1 MSTAAGGA
9 LPPSEPPAGPAL
21 PRRSVCAPR
30 VPSSS
35 HRRPHTRRRR
45 TMSFRSILARRRS
58 ASTWPRSR
66 AAGRPRRAVLAV
78 EPLADRTLPS
88 TFTVS
93 NLADAGD
100 GSLRQA
106 VLDANSP
113 AYPGADVINFTA
125 GLQGTIAL
133 GGVPL
138 SITDQLTIEG
148 PGAEL
153 VAVSGED
160 ASRVFEIGEGVIA
173 VLDGLTITRGQAE
186 NGGGIYNAGTLT
198 VSHCTLSANQAV
210 GGAGHDARGGG
221 ICNEAPAVLTVTHSL
236 FSDNRAVG
244 GDGGPGVHGGE
255 GAGGGIYNLD
265 ASLTISN
272 CTFTGNQAFGG
283 NGGGAGGG
291 IANGGAL
298 ASEGIGGPA
307 FLSVSHSTLSGNQ
320 ATGGFGGVF
329 ATEDS
334 DGHGGAVF
342 NRGLT
347 TFFLSHSTVA
357 DNRATGGAGAT
368 GRVGGNGNGGGLLL
382 SVTGVGPTSIQIDSC
397 AFTGNEATG
406 GAGGAGA
413 SGGIGQA
420 GALRTSTRLTVSNP
434 RGSLVVGRCTF
445 IGNQATGGAG
455 GAGATGGIGQGGAY
469 QTIGA
474 NWTINFSRS
483 TFFDNQATGGAG
495 GAGGNGGLG
504 RGGGCI
510 FSNFSTVNLDHV
522 DVTGNQA
529 TGGTEGAGGKDGQ
542 GIGGGV
548 YIFGNSLVSARYTDI
563 SGNHAST
570 SNDDVFG
577 PIDFGA

>member
-138 SITDQLTIEG
+138 SITDDLTIEG

-153 VAVSGED
+153 MAVSGTNT
-160 ASRVFEIGEGVIA
+160 SRVFEIDTGIAA

-186 NGGGIYNAGTLT
+186 NGGGIYNAGTLI
-198 VSHCTLSANQAV
+198 VSHCTLSTNQAV
-210 GGAGHDARGGG
+210 GSEGDDARGGG
-221 ICNEAPAVLTVTHSL
+221 IYNVFPAVLTVTHSL
-236 FSDNRAVG
+236 FSDNGAVG
-244 GDGGPGVHGGE
+244 GAGGPGVHGGE

-265 ASLTISN
+265 ATLTVSN
-272 CTFTGNQAFGG
+272 STFAGNQAVGG
-283 NGGGAGGG
+283 AGGLGAGGG

-307 FLSVSHSTLSGNQ
+307 VLSVGHSTLSGNR
-320 ATGGFGGVF
+320 ATGGIGGVF
-329 ATEDS
+329 VTEDS

-342 NRGLT
+342 NRGFT
-347 TFFLSHSTVA
+347 TFLLCHSTVS
-357 DNRATGGAGAT
+357 DNTAT
-368 GRVGGNGNGGGLLL
+368 GRARRTGRVAGNGNGGGLLL
-382 SVTGVGPTSIQIDSC
+382 SVTAVGPTSILIDSC
-397 AFTGNEATG
+397 DFTGNRATG

-413 SGGIGQA
+413 SGGQGQA
-420 GALRTSTRLTVSNP
+420 GAIRTSTRLTGGGP
-434 RGSLVVGRCTF
+434 PGTLVVSRCTF
-445 IGNQATGGAG
+445 I
-455 GAGATGGIGQGGAY
+455 
-469 QTIGA
+469 
-474 NWTINFSRS
+474 
-483 TFFDNQATGGAG
+483 
-495 GAGGNGGLG
+495 
-504 RGGGCI
+504 
-510 FSNFSTVNLDHV
+510 
-522 DVTGNQA
+522 
-529 TGGTEGAGGKDGQ
+529 
-542 GIGGGV
+542 
-548 YIFGNSLVSARYTDI
+548 
-563 SGNHAST
+563 
-570 SNDDVFG
+570 
-577 PIDFGA
+577 